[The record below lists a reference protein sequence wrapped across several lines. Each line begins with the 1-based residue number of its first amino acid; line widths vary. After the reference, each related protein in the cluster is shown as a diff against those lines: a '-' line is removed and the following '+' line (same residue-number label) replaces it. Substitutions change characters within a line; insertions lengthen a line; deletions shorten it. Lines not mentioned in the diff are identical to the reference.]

1 MLLTVPLLLALAVA
15 ADSSARQY
23 TITTVAGS
31 DASGDNSLATYVP
44 LLQPEGVAID
54 GLGGVYLA
62 DAADNRVRRISS
74 AGIIETV
81 AGTGHPGFSGDGGAA
96 ILAQLNQPYGV
107 ALDAAGD
114 LYIADLGNALVRRID
129 THGII
134 TTVAGGG
141 TLPPTNSAQGVDPLH
156 AQLNSPRNV
165 AAAPDGSVYISDFGG
180 QYVYRLSAA
189 GTLTV
194 IAGTGSAGFSG
205 DNGAANVAQVAY
217 PAGLTVGPDGTT
229 LYLADSGNGR
239 VRMIADATIT
249 TAAQV
254 PQVVDVALT
263 GTGTLYV
270 AAAGV
275 LGDPDVPIPGSGA
288 FDPRGLAINA
298 GGNLVFTDGGLLAVV
313 TPSGVSM
320 SIAGLAGP
328 NAFGDGGQATSA
340 RFAEP
345 AGCAVDTAGNLY
357 IADTGENRIREVNAK
372 GVVSTIYGTGDS
384 SVLNAPRSVALAS
397 DGSLLIADTGNGR
410 VLKWSGSGAATTV
423 LQNLSSPSYLYLDAT
438 GDLYIAETG
447 GDRVTLLASD
457 GSTSFLPVTQPLA
470 VVTDSQGDLY
480 VSQSGSSQL
489 LRFTA
494 SGWGTS
500 IGTGLVQ
507 PQGLAIDSNG
517 NIMVADSAGNAVVSI
532 SPSGATT
539 TLAGAGTPGFA
550 GDGGSATSALF
561 SAPSDVNLDGQGRI
575 YVADT
580 GNNRIRLLTPQSTVT
595 TLSITTVVSSAS
607 YLAGPISPD
616 EIISLFGTFDPSSAA
631 VQIDGLP
638 ATLFYAG
645 PAQLNVLVPHTISV
659 GAPVAID
666 VQSNAGDQSITV
678 NTASAAPALFTVAG
692 GIGQASAVN
701 PDNSINSS
709 SQPCPRG
716 DVIILYGTGFG
727 PGTVFVT
734 IGGETTTVQS
744 AGLAPGYPGLM
755 LVNAVVPAD
764 LAATGNASV
773 AVSIGGT
780 SSQNGVTIAVQ

>member
-1 MLLTVPLLLALAVA
+1 MLFTVPLLLALTVA
-15 ADSSARQY
+15 ADSSAPQY
-23 TITTVAGS
+23 TIATVAGS

-54 GLGGVYLA
+54 GLGGVYVA

-114 LYIADLGNALVRRID
+114 VYIADLGNALVRRID

-141 TLPPTNSAQGVDPLH
+141 TLPPTSSAQGVDALH
-156 AQLNSPRNV
+156 AQLSSPRNV

-180 QYVYRLSAA
+180 QYVCRLTAA

-194 IAGTGSAGFSG
+194 TAGTGSAGFSG

-217 PAGLTVGPDGTT
+217 PAGLAVGPDGTT

-239 VRMIADATIT
+239 VRMIADAIIT
-249 TAAQV
+249 TVAQV

-263 GTGTLYV
+263 GAANLYV

-275 LGDPDVPIPGSGA
+275 LGNPDSPVPGSGQ

-298 GGNLVFTDGGLLAVV
+298 GGNLVFTDGGLLEVV
-313 TPSGVSM
+313 TPSGASM

-340 RFAEP
+340 RFAHP
-345 AGCAVDTAGNLY
+345 AGCALDAAGNLY
-357 IADTGENRIREVNAK
+357 IADTGENRIREVNAN
-372 GVVSTIYGTGDS
+372 GVVSTIYGTGDPS
-384 SVLNAPRSVALAS
+384 MLNAPRSVAFAA

-410 VLKWSGSGAATTV
+410 VLKWSGSGAATPI
-423 LQNLSSPSYLYLDAT
+423 LQKLSSPSYLYPDAT
-438 GDLYIAETG
+438 GNLYIAETG

-470 VVTDSQGDLY
+470 VVTDIQGDLY
-480 VSQSGSSQL
+480 ISQSGSSQL

-500 IGTGLVQ
+500 IGTGLAQ
-507 PQGLAIDSNG
+507 PQGLAVDVNG
-517 NIMVADSAGNAVVSI
+517 NIVVADSANNAVVSI

-539 TLAGAGTPGFA
+539 TLAGTGTTGFA
-550 GDGGSATSALF
+550 GDGGAATGALF
-561 SAPSDVNLDGQGRI
+561 SAPSDVKLDGQGRI
-575 YVADT
+575 YVPDT
-580 GNNRIRLLTPQSTVT
+580 GNNRIRLLTPQSTIT

-607 YLAGPISPD
+607 YLAGPVSPD
-616 EIISLFGTFDPSSAA
+616 EIISLFGTFDPSSAT

-645 PAQLNVLVPHTISV
+645 PAQLNVLVPHTMSI
-659 GAPVAID
+659 GAPVSID
-666 VQSNAGDQSITV
+666 VQSNAGDQSVTV

-692 GIGQASAVN
+692 GIGQASALN
-701 PDNSINSS
+701 QDNSINSF
-709 SQPCPRG
+709 SQPCARG
-716 DVIILYGTGFG
+716 DVIVLYGTGFG
-727 PGTVFVT
+727 PGTVVVT
-734 IGGETTTVQS
+734 IGGETATIRS

-764 LAATGNASV
+764 LAATGNVPV
-773 AVSIGGT
+773 AVSIGGV
-780 SSQNGVTIAVQ
+780 SSQDGVTIAVR

>member
-1 MLLTVPLLLALAVA
+1 MLALAVA
-15 ADSSARQY
+15 ADSSAPQY

-81 AGTGHPGFSGDGGAA
+81 AGTGLPGFSGDGGAA
-96 ILAQLNQPYGV
+96 TAAQLNQPYGV

-165 AAAPDGSVYISDFGG
+165 ATAPDGSVYVSDFGG
-180 QYVYRLSAA
+180 QYVYRLSTA

-298 GGNLVFTDGGLLAVV
+298 GGNLVFTDGGLLEVV
-313 TPSGVSM
+313 TPSGTSM

-345 AGCAVDTAGNLY
+345 AGCALDTAGNLY
-357 IADTGENRIREVNAK
+357 IADTGENRIREVSAK
-372 GVVSTIYGTGDS
+372 GVVSTIYGTGDPS
-384 SVLNAPRSVALAS
+384 ILNAPRSVAFAS

-410 VLKWSGSGAATTV
+410 VLNWSGPGTATPV
-423 LQNLSSPSYLYLDAT
+423 LESLSSPSYLYPDAT

-470 VVTDSQGDLY
+470 VVTDSRGDLY
-480 VSQSGSSQL
+480 ISQSGSSQL
-489 LRFTA
+489 LRFTS

-507 PQGLAIDSNG
+507 PQGLTIDVNG
-517 NIMVADSAGNAVVSI
+517 NIVVADSANNAVVSI

-539 TLAGAGTPGFA
+539 TLAGAGAAGFA
-550 GDGGSATSALF
+550 GDGGAATSALF
-561 SAPSDVNLDGQGRI
+561 NAPSDVKLDGQGRI

-580 GNNRIRLLTPQSTVT
+580 GNNRIRLLTPQSKVT

-607 YLAGPISPD
+607 YAAGPISPD
-616 EIISLFGTFDPSSAA
+616 EIISLFGTFDPLSAA

-645 PAQLNVLVPHTISV
+645 SAQLNVLVPHTMAV
-659 GAPVAID
+659 GAPVTID
-666 VQSNAGDQSITV
+666 VQSNAGDQSIRV

-692 GIGQASAVN
+692 GIGQASALN
-701 PDNSINSS
+701 QDNSINSS

-764 LAATGNASV
+764 LAATGNV
-773 AVSIGGT
+773 PVVVSIGAV

>member
-1 MLLTVPLLLALAVA
+1 MLLTVPLLLALAGA
-15 ADSSARQY
+15 ADSPALQY

-54 GLGGVYLA
+54 GLGGMYVA

-81 AGTGHPGFSGDGGAA
+81 AGTGLPGFSGDGGAA
-96 ILAQLNQPYGV
+96 TSAQLNQPYGI

-114 LYIADLGNALVRRID
+114 VYIADLGNARVRRID
-129 THGII
+129 IHGVI

-141 TLPPTNSAQGVDPLH
+141 AMAPVSSGEGVDPLH
-156 AQLNSPRNV
+156 TQLNSPRNV

-180 QYVYRLSAA
+180 QYVYQLSPA
-189 GTLTV
+189 GVLTV

-205 DNGAANVAQVAY
+205 DNGPANVAQVAY

-229 LYLADSGNGR
+229 LYFADSGNGR
-239 VRMIADATIT
+239 VRMIADAVIT
-249 TAAQV
+249 TVAQV

-263 GTGTLYV
+263 GAGTLYV

-275 LGDPDVPIPGSGA
+275 LGNPDSPIPGSA
-288 FDPRGLAINA
+288 QFDPRGLAINA
-298 GGNLVFTDGGLLAVV
+298 GGNLVFSDGSLLEVV
-313 TPSGVSM
+313 TPSGASIT
-320 SIAGLAGP
+320 IAGLAGP
-328 NAFGDGGQATSA
+328 NAFGDGGQATAA

-345 AGCAVDTAGNLY
+345 AGCALDAAGNLY

-372 GVVSTIYGTGDS
+372 GVVTTIYGTGDS
-384 SVLNAPRSVALAS
+384 SILNAPRSVAFAS
-397 DGSLLIADTGNGR
+397 DGSLFIADTGTGR
-410 VLKWSGSGAATTV
+410 VLKWTGSGAATPV
-423 LQNLSSPSYLYLDAT
+423 LQKLSSPSYLYPDAS
-438 GDLYIAETG
+438 GNLYIAETG
-447 GDRVTLLASD
+447 GDRVTVLASD

-480 VSQSGSSQL
+480 ISQSGSSQL
-489 LRFTA
+489 LRFTS

-500 IGTGLVQ
+500 IGTGLAQ
-507 PQGLAIDSNG
+507 PQGLAIDANG
-517 NIMVADSAGNAVVSI
+517 NIVVADSANNAVVSI

-539 TLAGAGTPGFA
+539 LLAGAGTAGFA
-550 GDGGSATSALF
+550 GDGGAATSALF
-561 SAPSDVNLDGQGRI
+561 SGPSDVKLDGQGRI

-595 TLSITTVVSSAS
+595 TLSITTAVSSAS
-607 YLAGPISPD
+607 YIAGPISPD
-616 EIISLFGTFDPSSAA
+616 EIISLFGTFDPSSAT

-645 PAQLNVLVPHTISV
+645 PAQLNVLVPHTMAV

-666 VQSNAGDQSITV
+666 VQSNAGDQSVTV

-692 GIGQASAVN
+692 GIGQASALN
-701 PDNSINSS
+701 QDNSINSS
-709 SQPCPRG
+709 SRPCARG

-727 PGTVFVT
+727 PGTIVVT
-734 IGGETTTVQS
+734 IGGETATVQS

-755 LVNAVVPAD
+755 LVNAIVPAD
-764 LAATGNASV
+764 LAAIGNV
-773 AVSIGGT
+773 PVVVSIGGA

>member
-1 MLLTVPLLLALAVA
+1 M
-15 ADSSARQY
+15 
-23 TITTVAGS
+23 
-31 DASGDNSLATYVP
+31 P

-54 GLGGVYLA
+54 GLGGVYVA

-81 AGTGHPGFSGDGGAA
+81 AGTGLPGFSGDGGAA
-96 ILAQLNQPYGV
+96 TSAQLNQPYGV

-114 LYIADLGNALVRRID
+114 VYIADLGNARVRRID
-129 THGII
+129 IHGII

-141 TLPPTNSAQGVDPLH
+141 AMLPVSSAQGVDPLH

-165 AAAPDGSVYISDFGG
+165 VTAPDGSVYISDFGG
-180 QYVYRLSAA
+180 QYVYQLSA

-194 IAGTGSAGFSG
+194 IAGTGAAGFSG

-217 PAGLTVGPDGTT
+217 PAGLAVGPDGTT
-229 LYLADSGNGR
+229 LYFADSGNGR
-239 VRMIADATIT
+239 VRMIADAIIT
-249 TAAQV
+249 TVAQV
-254 PQVVDVALT
+254 PQVVDVTLS
-263 GTGTLYV
+263 GTGNLNV

-275 LGDPDVPIPGSGA
+275 LGDPDSPVPGSTQ

-298 GGNLVFTDGGLLAVV
+298 GGNFVFTDGGLLDVV
-313 TPSGVSM
+313 TPSGASM

-328 NAFGDGGQATSA
+328 SAFGDGGQAAAA

-345 AGCAVDTAGNLY
+345 AGCALDAAGNLY
-357 IADTGENRIREVNAK
+357 VADTGENRIREVNAN
-372 GVVSTIYGTGDS
+372 GVVSTIYGTGDPS
-384 SVLNAPRSVALAS
+384 ILNAPRSVALAS

-410 VLKWSGSGAATTV
+410 VLNWSGSGAATTV
-423 LQNLSSPSYLYLDAT
+423 LQNLSSPSYLYPDAT

-457 GSTSFLPVTQPLA
+457 GSTSFLLVTQPLA
-470 VVTDSQGDLY
+470 VAADAQGDVY
-480 VSQSGSSQL
+480 ISQSGSSQL

-500 IGTGLVQ
+500 IGTGLAQ
-507 PQGLAIDSNG
+507 PQGLAIDASG
-517 NIMVADSAGNAVVSI
+517 NLVVADSAGNDVVSI

-539 TLAGAGTPGFA
+539 TLAGAGATGFA
-550 GDGGSATSALF
+550 GDGGAATSALL
-561 SAPSDVNLDGQGRI
+561 SAPSDVKLDGQGRI

-595 TLSITTVVSSAS
+595 TFSVTTVVSSAS
-607 YLAGPISPD
+607 YIAGSISPD

-645 PAQLNVLVPHTISV
+645 PAQLNVLVPHTMSV

-692 GIGQASAVN
+692 GVGQASALN
-701 PDNSINSS
+701 QDNSINSS
-709 SQPCPRG
+709 LQPCARG

-727 PGTVFVT
+727 PGTVGVT
-734 IGGETTTVQS
+734 IGGEAATVQS

-755 LVNAVVPAD
+755 LVSAVVPAD
-764 LAATGNASV
+764 LAATGNVSV
-773 AVSIGGT
+773 VVTIGGT
-780 SSQNGVTIAVQ
+780 SSPNGVTVAVQSSIAVQ